1 MGSTTF
7 QRYRRG
13 IVVLG
18 IGAASVLGLGS
29 SALVSAQGIDE
40 AGAKLYPNFVTD
52 SMLLDAD
59 KDPNNWLLYGRDYS
73 STRYSPLSQINQT
86 NVSKLVPKWQL
97 SFGVLD
103 GQDSQAIAV
112 NGTVYVTSSYNKVW
126 SVDGATG
133 KVNWKYERELPGD
146 VFPKLCC
153 DVVNRGVAVYKNKV
167 YLATLDAH
175 VVALDNATG
184 KVVWDKKM
192 GDYTYAETFTLM
204 PMALRNKI
212 IIGTSGAEYGV
223 RGWIAALNADSGDQ
237 VWKTYTI
244 PAKGEP
250 GNETW
255 AGESWKYGGG
265 SAWITGSYD
274 RDTNTIFWPV
284 GNPGPDFD
292 RHVREGDNLFTN
304 STLAMDPD
312 TGKMKSYFNYTP
324 NDPYDYDGVNEVI
337 LVDLGG
343 KKLWLHGSRNGHLY
357 GIDRATTTKTKYGDE
372 HKCVWA
378 TQLQRVNWTK
388 EPINPSNNCKPIYNY
403 PEKDVVYDK
412 VTTDIAPSLDGG
424 KEWHPMSYSHRT
436 KMVYVPGYDFAMDLQ
451 AKKME
456 WKRGE
461 WYLGAKVLNFNA
473 GSGYVK
479 AYNAETGKLV
489 WSRSQSTPGT
499 GGTTSTGGGLVFYG
513 DPEGMFNA
521 VRDDTGELMYS
532 FNIGTGIYGNVTTY
546 TANGKQFVAVVAGA
560 GGGGIWPLHYA
571 DWYKKHSKGGVL
583 TVFGLPD

>member
-1 MGSTTF
+1 MVK
-7 QRYRRG
+7 QLLLNRAA
-13 IVVLG
+13 VVAAFALASG
-18 IGAASVLGLGS
+18 GAW
-29 SALVSAQGIDE
+29 AQGLDE
-40 AGAKLYPNFVTD
+40 AAAKLYPNYVTD
-52 SMLLDAD
+52 DMLLNAD
-59 KDPNNWLLYGRDYS
+59 KDAQNWLLYGRDYQT
-73 STRYSPLSQINQT
+73 TRYSPLAQVNQS
-86 NVSKLVPKWQL
+86 NVKNLKAAWQL

-103 GQDSQAIAV
+103 GQDSQAVVV

-175 VVALDNATG
+175 IVALDNATG

-192 GDYTYAETFTLM
+192 GDYTYAETFTIM

-212 IIGTSGAEYGV
+212 IFGTAGAEYGV
-223 RGWIAALNADSGDQ
+223 RGWIAAIDADTGAP

-244 PAKGEP
+244 PGPGEP
-250 GNETW
+250 GNDTW

-274 RDTNTIFWPV
+274 KDTNTLYWPV

-292 RHVREGDNLFTN
+292 RHVRLGDNLFTN
-304 STLAMDPD
+304 SNLALDPD
-312 TGKMKSYFNYTP
+312 TGKIRSYFNYTP
-324 NDPYDYDGVNEVI
+324 NDPYDYDGVNEMI
-337 LVDLGG
+337 LVDVGG
-343 KKLWLHGSRNGHLY
+343 KKLWLHGSRNGHIY
-357 GIDRATTTKTKYGDE
+357 GIDRVNTIKSKAGQE
-372 HKCVWA
+372 HKCVWV
-378 TQLQRVNWTK
+378 TPLQRVNWTK
-388 EPINPSNNCKPIYNY
+388 PITPANNCKPIYNW

-424 KEWHPMSYSHRT
+424 KEWHPMSYSRRT
-436 KMVYVPGYDFAMDLQ
+436 KMVYVPVYDFAMDLQ

-473 GSGYVK
+473 GAGHIK
-479 AYNAETGKLV
+479 AFDAATGALV
-489 WSRSQSTPGT
+489 WSKSQSEPAT
-499 GGTTSTGGGLVFYG
+499 GGMLSTGGGLVFYG
-513 DPEGMFNA
+513 DPQGYFNA
-521 VRDDTGELMYS
+521 LNDETGEHLWS
-532 FNIGTGIYGNVTTY
+532 FQLGSGVYGNPTTY
-546 TANGKQFVAVVAGA
+546 TANGKQYVAIVWGA

-571 DWYKKHSKGGVL
+571 DWYKKHSKGGGL
-583 TVFGLPD
+583 TVFALD

>member
-1 MGSTTF
+1 MVKLHF
-7 QRYRRG
+7 QRAA
-13 IVVLG
+13 VVAALAVASS
-18 IGAASVLGLGS
+18 GAM
-29 SALVSAQGIDE
+29 AQGLDE
-40 AGAKLYPNFVTD
+40 AGSKLYPNYVTD
-52 SMLLDAD
+52 DMLLNAD
-59 KDPNNWLLYGRDYS
+59 KDASNWLLYGRDYQT
-73 STRYSPLSQINQT
+73 TRYSPLSQVNQG
-86 NVSKLVPKWQL
+86 NVKNLKAKWGL

-103 GQDSQAIAV
+103 GQDSQAVVV
-112 NGTVYVTSSYNKVW
+112 NGTIYVTTSYNKVIAA
-126 SVDGATG
+126 DGATG
-133 KVNWKYERELPGD
+133 KVLWKYERELPGD

-175 VVALDNATG
+175 IVALDNQTG

-192 GDYTYAETFTLM
+192 GDYTYAETFTIM
-204 PMALRNKI
+204 PMALSGKI
-212 IIGTSGAEYGV
+212 IFGTAGAEYGV
-223 RGWIAALNADSGDQ
+223 RGWIAAIDADTGAP

-244 PAKGEP
+244 PGPGEA

-274 RDTNTIFWPV
+274 KDTNTLYWPV

-292 RHVREGDNLFTN
+292 RHVRLGDNLFTN
-304 STLAMDPD
+304 STLVLDPD
-312 TGKMKSYFNYTP
+312 TGKIKSYFNYTP

-343 KKLWLHGSRNGHLY
+343 KKMWLHGSRNGHVY
-357 GIDRATTTKTKYGDE
+357 GIDRVNTVKTKYGNE
-372 HKCVWA
+372 HKCVWVTA
-378 TQLQRVNWTK
+378 LQRVNWTK
-388 EPINPSNNCKPIYNY
+388 PINPSNNCKPVYNY

-436 KMVYVPGYDFAMDLQ
+436 KMVYVPVYDFAMDLQ

-473 GSGYVK
+473 GAGHVK
-479 AYNAETGKLV
+479 AFDAATGKLV
-489 WSRSQSTPGT
+489 WDKSQSYPST
-499 GGTTSTGGGLVFYG
+499 GGMLSTGGGLVFYG
-513 DPEGMFNA
+513 DPEGNFNA
-521 VRDDTGELMYS
+521 VNDETGEALFQFQLGS
-532 FNIGTGIYGNVTTY
+532 GVYGNPTTY
-546 TANGKQFVAVVAGA
+546 TAGGKQYVAIVYGA
-560 GGGGIWPLHYA
+560 GGGGIWPLYFA
-571 DWYKKHSKGGVL
+571 EWYKKQSKGGGL
-583 TVFGLPD
+583 MVFAVD

>member
-1 MGSTTF
+1 MVK
-7 QRYRRG
+7 QLLLNRAA
-13 IVVLG
+13 VVAAFALASG
-18 IGAASVLGLGS
+18 GAW
-29 SALVSAQGIDE
+29 AQGLDE
-40 AGAKLYPNFVTD
+40 AAAKLYPNYVTD
-52 SMLLDAD
+52 DMLLNAD
-59 KDPNNWLLYGRDYS
+59 KDAQNWLLYGRDYQT
-73 STRYSPLSQINQT
+73 TRYSPLTQVNQS
-86 NVSKLVPKWQL
+86 NVKNLKAAWQL

-103 GQDSQAIAV
+103 GQDSQAVVV

-175 VVALDNATG
+175 IVALDNATG

-192 GDYTYAETFTLM
+192 GDYTYAETFTIM

-212 IIGTSGAEYGV
+212 IFGTAGAEYGV
-223 RGWIAALNADSGDQ
+223 RGWIAAIDADTGAP

-244 PAKGEP
+244 PGPGEP
-250 GNETW
+250 GNDTW

-274 RDTNTIFWPV
+274 KDTNTLYWPV

-292 RHVREGDNLFTN
+292 RHVRLGDNLFTN
-304 STLAMDPD
+304 SNLALDPD
-312 TGKMKSYFNYTP
+312 TGKIRSYFNYTP
-324 NDPYDYDGVNEVI
+324 NDPYDYDGVNEMI
-337 LVDLGG
+337 LVDVGG
-343 KKLWLHGSRNGHLY
+343 KKLWLHGSRNGHIY
-357 GIDRATTTKTKYGDE
+357 GIDRVNTIKSKAGQE
-372 HKCVWA
+372 HKCVWV
-378 TQLQRVNWTK
+378 TPLQRVNWTK
-388 EPINPSNNCKPIYNY
+388 PITPANNCKPIYNW

-424 KEWHPMSYSHRT
+424 KEWHPMAYSRRT
-436 KMVYVPGYDFAMDLQ
+436 KMVYVPVYDFAMDLQ

-473 GSGYVK
+473 GAGHIK
-479 AYNAETGKLV
+479 AFDAATGALV
-489 WSRSQSTPGT
+489 WSKSQSEPAT
-499 GGTTSTGGGLVFYG
+499 GGMLATGGGLVFYG
-513 DPEGMFNA
+513 DPQGYFNA
-521 VRDDTGELMYS
+521 LNDETGEHLWS
-532 FNIGTGIYGNVTTY
+532 FQLGSGVYGNPTTY
-546 TANGKQFVAVVAGA
+546 TANGKQYVAIVWGA

-571 DWYKKHSKGGVL
+571 DWYKKHSKGGGL
-583 TVFGLPD
+583 TVFALD